1 MSLYV
6 FARLSIHLWC
16 SGNNKLL
23 QNYFAEQQ
31 ETLQY
36 ILQKCMLVSVLYL
49 AKESQMIMQTAST
62 DPLWGNDQNLWCKND
77 ITFVTVQKT
86 AFGVR
91 ANVFG

>member
-1 MSLYV
+1 MCLQGFLFTYGALAIISFY
-6 FARLSIHLWC
+6 RTTSQN
-16 SGNNKLL
+16 SRKLF
-23 QNYFAEQQ
+23 N
-31 ETLQY
+31 

-62 DPLWGNDQNLWCKND
+62 DPLRGNDQNLWCKND

-86 AFGVR
+86 AFGAR

>member
-1 MSLYV
+1 
-6 FARLSIHLWC
+6 
-16 SGNNKLL
+16 
-23 QNYFAEQQ
+23 
-31 ETLQY
+31 
-36 ILQKCMLVSVLYL
+36 MLVSVLYL